1 MTHTEAHH
9 AAMLTRQALA
19 KSDRD
24 SDVARALGA
33 HMPAEFYLRMG
44 DEREAVKQ
52 ADRALRKLL
61 EGAK

>member
-1 MTHTEAHH
+1 
-9 AAMLTRQALA
+9 MLTRQALA

-52 ADRALRKLL
+52 ADRALRKTM